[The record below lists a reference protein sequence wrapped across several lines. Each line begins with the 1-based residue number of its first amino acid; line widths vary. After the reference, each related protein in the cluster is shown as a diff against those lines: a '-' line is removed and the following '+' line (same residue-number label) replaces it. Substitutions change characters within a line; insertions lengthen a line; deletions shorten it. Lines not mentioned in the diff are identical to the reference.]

1 MSQQNVEMVR
11 RGLDAW
17 NRRDWEA
24 GLADLDPD
32 IVWRTS
38 GVVPDLE
45 TSYRGHD
52 GVMEFWRAWTDSWD
66 HISVDTE
73 ELVDLGDHVLV
84 LAHFRAGS
92 REEIKVDQPI
102 AFLFTIGN
110 GRLTAFQSYWER
122 DTVWPDVE
130 KLKNGL

>member
-1 MSQQNVEMVR
+1 
-11 RGLDAW
+11 
-17 NRRDWEA
+17 
-24 GLADLDPD
+24 
-32 IVWRTS
+32 
-38 GVVPDLE
+38 
-45 TSYRGHD
+45 
-52 GVMEFWRAWTDSWD
+52 MEFWRAWTDSWD